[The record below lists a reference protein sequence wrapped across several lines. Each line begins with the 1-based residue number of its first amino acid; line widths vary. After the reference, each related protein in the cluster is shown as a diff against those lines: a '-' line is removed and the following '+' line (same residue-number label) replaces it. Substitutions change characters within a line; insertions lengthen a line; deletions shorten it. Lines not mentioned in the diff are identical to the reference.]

1 MSFWSAQE
9 MLNFQ
14 CQGQVMQQEWAWAIC
29 GFCGF
34 FSVCQ
39 QMPELTHHSNCQW
52 PEPSSVNTSISI
64 LLRAGIK
71 ERRDS
76 QRLQALLSYLVSL
89 WPWERGMACLM
100 WVIQKYNLQLNKE
113 FPQRKYSDFFQGVV
127 SEVEL
132 LKHVFRAPSAAH
144 ICGDLSA
151 NTVEDTVMH
160 KTKRGFPP
168 SLQSDG
174 EETSPW
180 DVIIHAS
187 PCR

>member
-1 MSFWSAQE
+1 MNFWSTQE

-14 CQGQVMQQEWAWAIC
+14 CHCWVMQQEWAWAIC

-39 QMPELTHHSNCQW
+39 QMPELTHHGNCQW

-76 QRLQALLSYLVSL
+76 QRLQALLSYQFSL
-89 WPWERGMACLM
+89 WPWERGMACLIC
-100 WVIQKYNLQLNKE
+100 VIQKYNFPLNTK
-113 FPQRKYSDFFQGVV
+113 FPQKKYLNFFQGVV

-132 LKHVFRAPSAAH
+132 LKRILCSFCSSCLRRPFYEHSGRH
-144 ICGDLSA
+144 
-151 NTVEDTVMH
+151 
-160 KTKRGFPP
+160 
-168 SLQSDG
+168 SD
-174 EETSPW
+174 
-180 DVIIHAS
+180 A
-187 PCR
+187 